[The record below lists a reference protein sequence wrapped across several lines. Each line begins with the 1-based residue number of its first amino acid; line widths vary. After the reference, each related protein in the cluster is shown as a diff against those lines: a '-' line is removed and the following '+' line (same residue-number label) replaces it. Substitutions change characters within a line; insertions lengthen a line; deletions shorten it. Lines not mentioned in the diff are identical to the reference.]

1 MKVRS
6 ALADLEIGI
15 DDIRRSGNELVL
27 RSAAGSPLETVIS
40 VSAREIVATMLKV
53 LLSPSAL
60 LFVLGL
66 PFFWLRQ
73 TFGPAATPGTATR
86 AARPPGPVDINR
98 PW

>member
-6 ALADLEIGI
+6 ALADLEIEI
-15 DDIRRSGNELVL
+15 DEIRRTGNELVL
-27 RSAAGSPLETVIS
+27 RSAPDSSLETVIT
-40 VSAREIVATMLKV
+40 VSAREVVATLLKV
-53 LLSPSAL
+53 LASPSAL

-73 TFGPAATPGTATR
+73 TFGPATRGSATR
-86 AARPPGPVDINR
+86 APGPADINK

>member
-6 ALADLEIGI
+6 ALADLEIEI

-27 RSAAGSPLETVIS
+27 RSAAGSSLETVII
-40 VSAREIVATMLKV
+40 VSAREVVATLLKV
-53 LLSPSAL
+53 LASPSAL

-73 TFGPAATPGTATR
+73 TLGRTASPGAATG
-86 AARPPGPVDINR
+86 AARPPRPADINK

>member
-6 ALADLEIGI
+6 ALADLEIAI

-27 RSAAGSPLETVIS
+27 RSAAGSSLETVIT
-40 VSAREIVATMLKV
+40 VSAREIVATLLKV
-53 LLSPSAL
+53 IASPSAL

-73 TFGPAATPGTATR
+73 TFSVAASPGTATR
-86 AARPPGPVDINR
+86 GARPPSPADINK